1 MFTTVHGIIVA
12 GSTEFESTS
21 TTVEQGNRAAIHA
34 FPVTKLVAVLLASLF
49 AEPKFL
55 ICAWIAQKILLRP
68 CALGLQSLGAVFHT
82 AEVGLLA
89 LRAEIICAIV
99 LGKSSQIVEVD
110 IAFGD
115 HAALFVIALFNRF
128 IYSEL
133 VDLCLEV

>member
-1 MFTTVHGIIVA
+1 MLLHSVLSLHGLA
-12 GSTEFESTS
+12 
-21 TTVEQGNRAAIHA
+21 
-34 FPVTKLVAVLLASLF
+34 AVLHA
-49 AEPKFL
+49 
-55 ICAWIAQKILLRP
+55 
-68 CALGLQSLGAVFHT
+68 

-99 LGKSSQIVEVD
+99 LGKPSQIVEVD